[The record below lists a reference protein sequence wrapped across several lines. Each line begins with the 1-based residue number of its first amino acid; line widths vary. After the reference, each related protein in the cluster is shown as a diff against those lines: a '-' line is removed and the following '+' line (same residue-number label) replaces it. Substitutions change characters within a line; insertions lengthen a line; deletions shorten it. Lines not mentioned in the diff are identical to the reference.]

1 MKNFKK
7 VTAAVLAL
15 SFSFLGASVTS
26 ESNKS
31 YASQSQ
37 SAPKIDLGVSQA
49 NYPYQ
54 ESVVTL
60 KQDDAIRQQ
69 FMDHIVE
76 LRTKAW
82 NDDLIV
88 PWYGEGENTK
98 SVRDIYIQWSDGDP
112 EWYKNAI
119 NYNYGLEKLA
129 LQRAYELTLTGD
141 SQNRPDGSNFN
152 TMYYKDYSLG
162 NADTFWVFDEKNEVD
177 VDTFFE
183 IFASD
188 KKYNEFKNSKGS
200 MENAILET
208 LVMYQ
213 PTQLSIGYGQVTNK
227 ETGRSFAVVAFDL
240 DPYVWADEENYVGE
254 YTMSFGN
261 PNFKKASKETL
272 DKLENSVKEAK
283 RTIAGAEILTNS
295 MPNFGEKYGYEL
307 GRLIEN
313 QKAIIS
319 KAEAF
324 LRANGR

>member
-7 VTAAVLAL
+7 VTAAALAI

-26 ESNKS
+26 ESNLS

-60 KQDDAIRQQ
+60 KQDDATRQQ

-82 NDDLIV
+82 NDNLIV

-112 EWYKNAI
+112 EWYKNAF

-141 SQNRPDGSNFN
+141 SQNRPDGSHYN
-152 TMYYKDYSLG
+152 TMYHEDYSLG

-183 IFASD
+183 MFASD

-200 MENAILET
+200 MKNAILET

-213 PTQLSIGYGQVTNK
+213 PAQLSIGYGQVTNK

-240 DPYVWADEENYVGE
+240 DPYVWADEENYVGD

-261 PNFKKASKETL
+261 PNFKQFSKERL
-272 DKLENSVKEAK
+272 DKLEKSVKNAK
-283 RTIAGAEILTNS
+283 ETIEGAKILMQK
-295 MPNFGEKYGYEL
+295 MPKFAKEHGNEL
-307 GRLIEN
+307 NKLIEKQN
-313 QKAIIS
+313 KIID
-319 KAEAF
+319 KAETI